1 MKARFIGL
9 AAILLPLMCITMVAQ
24 KVTVD
29 FDKATTFTNYKTYT
43 WKQGTPAKS
52 PLMDQRISGAIDKQ
66 MELKGLK
73 KVDAESAPDLVLI
86 YHAAVEYETQLNTV
100 DMGGWYGWYGPYY
113 GGGGGTSTT
122 TVDRIPVGQLRVDM
136 GDVKAKKLIWQG
148 RATDTLSDKPEKVE
162 KTINKSAEKMFKNFP
177 PKEKKK

>member
-9 AAILLPLMCITMVAQ
+9 TVVLLPLVCITMVAQ
-24 KVTVD
+24 KVTTD
-29 FDKATTFTNYKTYT
+29 FDKATTFSTFKTYT

-52 PLMDQRISGAIDKQ
+52 PLMDQRIIDSIDKQ
-66 MELKGLK
+66 LALKGLT
-73 KVDAESAPDLVLI
+73 KVDAERMPDLVVV

-100 DMGGWYGWYGPYY
+100 DMGGFYGWYGPYY

-136 GDVKAKKLIWQG
+136 GDVKQKKVVWQG
-148 RATDTLSDKPEKVE
+148 RASDTLSDKPEKVE
-162 KTINKSAEKMFKNFP
+162 KTITKVAEKMFKNFP
-177 PKEKKK
+177 PTPKKK